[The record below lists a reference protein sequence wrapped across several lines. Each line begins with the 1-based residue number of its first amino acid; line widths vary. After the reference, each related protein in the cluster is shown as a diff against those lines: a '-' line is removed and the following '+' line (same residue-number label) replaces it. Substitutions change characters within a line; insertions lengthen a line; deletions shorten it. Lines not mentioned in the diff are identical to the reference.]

1 MSRKFAG
8 IFSIVGFTS
17 LLCGLLLFSQ
27 AGVADEAATVI
38 KQGKEIVV
46 DRKKGNC
53 VACHIIEDEE
63 LPGTNGPPLIFMK
76 QRFPDK
82 QKLRERIYD
91 PTAFNPNSLMPPFG
105 RHGILTPEEIDKV
118 VEYIY
123 SL

>member
-1 MSRKFAG
+1 MCVS
-8 IFSIVGFTS
+8 
-17 LLCGLLLFSQ
+17 LLFSH
-27 AGVADEAATVI
+27 ASFADELAAVI

-46 DRKKGNC
+46 NRKKGNC
-53 VACHIIEDEE
+53 VACHIIENEE
-63 LPGTNGPPLIFMK
+63 LPGTNGPPMVFMK

-82 QKLRERIYD
+82 AKLRDRIYD
-91 PTAFNPNSLMPPFG
+91 STAFNPNSLMPPYG